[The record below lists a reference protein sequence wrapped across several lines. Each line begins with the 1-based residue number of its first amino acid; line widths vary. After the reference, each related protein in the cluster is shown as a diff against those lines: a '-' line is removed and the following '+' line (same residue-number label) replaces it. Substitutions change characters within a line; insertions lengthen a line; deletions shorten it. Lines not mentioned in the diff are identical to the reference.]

1 MIMIVLHYLTYIG
14 ILVMGMSIFILS
26 DAHAQTGI
34 VIGTGYTS
42 NWFLKYVEN
51 SNTLSVIRG
60 ESNGG
65 FFSNGTGYA
74 DVVFHG
80 YIGKEN
86 ATQPVIIK
94 TLYKNA
100 IIRTSSVPI
109 STLDLNNGTFIFRP
123 HLILYHQN
131 DTYTLQ
137 FSYGNQTVIK
147 QYPYVFG
154 NVGHLIF
161 SSNYI
166 SPLSQFMRGVSVNNV
181 ICESNLQLMIKSEDG
196 SPACVTPNAA
206 SILVA
211 RGWGHLS

>member
-1 MIMIVLHYLTYIG
+1 MKTLHFAIIVILITITY
-14 ILVMGMSIFILS
+14 SIILS
-26 DAHAQTGI
+26 DAHAQTGM
-34 VIGTGYTS
+34 VGETGYTP
-42 NWFLKYVEN
+42 NWFLKHEGD

-65 FFSNGTGYA
+65 SFPNGTGYV

-86 ATQPVIIK
+86 AMQPVIIK